1 MLKGKEP
8 ALDIFSAAEAAAEK
22 GVHVHSL
29 RRAIREGRLKA
40 TKAGP
45 NWLVLRRDLDAWPAE
60 RGPAP
65 KG

>member
-8 ALDIFSAAEAAAEK
+8 ALDVFSAAEAAAEK

-40 TKAGP
+40 FKLGP
-45 NWLVLRRDLDAWPAE
+45 VWGILRRDLDAWPAE
-60 RGPAP
+60 RGPQP